1 VTEDRRIEI
10 SPRSLLTFVVFLL
23 GGLLLVAAAYGVRAI
38 LVQFLAAVVLAMAM
52 EPPVQGLER
61 RGLSRSRAVG
71 VTFILAVVVV
81 AAFAYL
87 LLQPLA
93 NGLATFVGDV
103 PRLLQEITQGQG
115 PFGFLETRFH
125 IVERVREWA
134 ADLRTEQSAGLP
146 ALQIVGRFN
155 NASVA
160 VASVTFLTFFV
171 ALSGYQWFDALL
183 RLLPE
188 ESRVRWRRIG
198 RGISGAVGGYVYG
211 NLLISVIAGGFT
223 TALLLATGVPHAV
236 PLGLIVALLDLVPFV
251 GATVGAIIVG
261 IVALTKG
268 VTVMAIVIVAM
279 WVYQLIENNLLAQL
293 VYSQTVKLSPLAI
306 AVSISAGVEVGGVAG
321 ALLAIPVAGAFKVI
335 ARELL
340 AWRRGEPPPEETE
353 PPKRPWLRRWLE
365 RRSSAPSR

>member
-1 VTEDRRIEI
+1 MTEDRRIEI

-71 VTFILAVVVV
+71 VTFILAVVGV

-93 NGLATFVGDV
+93 NGLVTFVGDV
-103 PRLLQEITQGQG
+103 PRLLEEITQGQG